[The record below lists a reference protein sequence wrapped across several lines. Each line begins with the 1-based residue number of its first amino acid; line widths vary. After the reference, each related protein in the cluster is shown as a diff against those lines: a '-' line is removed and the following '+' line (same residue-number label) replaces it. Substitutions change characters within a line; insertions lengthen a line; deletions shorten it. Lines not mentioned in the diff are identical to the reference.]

1 MARAAP
7 VVASVVATM
16 PTTTGAVIFIIVPF
30 TDARVGADG
39 RARARRFVVVVFAFV
54 FVVVVA
60 VALVRARIVVTIAR
74 VIAPSVDVSRQTRTR
89 RTVARTD
96 SRVVVVVVVDANPE
110 RRRAPSRGVDSIV
123 RCAPGRPVRAH
134 LTHAFIPLI
143 IHRQTAPSI

>member
-1 MARAAP
+1 
-7 VVASVVATM
+7 M

-39 RARARRFVVVVFAFV
+39 RARARRFVVVVV

-60 VALVRARIVVTIAR
+60 VVLVRARIVVAIAR

-96 SRVVVVVVVDANPE
+96 SRASSSSSSTRIPSDTA
-110 RRRAPSRGVDSIV
+110 RRLAASI
-123 RCAPGRPVRAH
+123 RSSGTRPVVRYACIS
-134 LTHAFIPLI
+134 FIHSFLSF

>member
-1 MARAAP
+1 
-7 VVASVVATM
+7 M

-39 RARARRFVVVVFAFV
+39 RARARRFVVVVFVFV

-96 SRVVVVVVVDANPE
+96 SRASSSSSSTRIPSDTA
-110 RRRAPSRGVDSIV
+110 RRLAASIRSSGTRASLLI
-123 RCAPGRPVRAH
+123 H
-134 LTHAFIPLI
+134 LIHLI